1 MKIKYLI
8 MGVIIILTILLIYF
22 LLYPN
27 TKLKNLEDEVN
38 NIALPPNIEKI
49 AIKSAI
55 GDSGGNGDYSTLRVI
70 LVVKTE
76 LTIDEL
82 KQEFENINLKFP
94 NHYKNNN
101 NTPIFYITH
110 CASSVFESSRDFTVT
125 FNELT
130 KIEDYSNY
138 YFIEFVE

>member
-1 MKIKYLI
+1 MKNKYLI
-8 MGVIIILTILLIYF
+8 MSVIIILTILLIYF

>member
-1 MKIKYLI
+1 MKNKYLI

>member
-1 MKIKYLI
+1 MKNKYLI

-101 NTPIFYITH
+101 IILLSLLNRKCT
-110 CASSVFESSRDFTVT
+110 
-125 FNELT
+125 N
-130 KIEDYSNY
+130 
-138 YFIEFVE
+138 